1 MKLYMAK
8 NLKIDGSVITLNV
21 EGIGELSADFSLWES
36 LIKNIGGVKNIAK
49 VKLLGDL
56 LEFPNDV
63 HVEIED
69 FITLAKDQNIKI
81 SASLLNALIK
91 IID

>member
-1 MKLYMAK
+1 MKLYTAK
-8 NLKIDGSVITLNV
+8 NLKVNGSVITLNV
-21 EGIGELSADFSLWES
+21 EGIGELSADFSLWGKN
-36 LIKNIGGVKNIAK
+36 LLNIGGVKNIEK

-69 FITLAKDQNIKI
+69 FITLARR
-81 SASLLNALIK
+81 
-91 IID
+91 